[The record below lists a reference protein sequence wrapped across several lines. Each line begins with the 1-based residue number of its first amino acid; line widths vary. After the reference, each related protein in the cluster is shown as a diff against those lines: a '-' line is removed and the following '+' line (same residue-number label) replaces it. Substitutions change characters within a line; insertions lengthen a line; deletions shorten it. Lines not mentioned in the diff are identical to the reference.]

1 MILQTLDIKDNCKG
15 IFHRGSF
22 LFDNVEET
30 ANRYFL
36 AWKHSPL
43 LDDEKFRYLF
53 LSIKDDDLSP
63 YCHDPELFLEYK
75 KKMQAQQKAALSAK
89 VSLEEECFFDL
100 LPEHQL
106 TKWFRIRQQALENL
120 YGATKKEDD
129 YDILH
134 KAHVLTT
141 NISHQEITFGDKK
154 GRVLYNIFGSATGR
168 LTTKRGSVPVLTL
181 KKEQRQLLKPQNDAF
196 VELDLNAAEI
206 RMLMALSGREQPQG
220 DIHEHLQQELSLT
233 SIKRSEF
240 KERLFAWLYNPNSSD
255 TTFDRFFSRET
266 FRDFFAAEDE
276 LLTTPF
282 GRRLA
287 VEERKAQNYLLQSTT
302 SDQVLENAYKIQKML
317 KGTNSKIAFT
327 LHDSIILDM
336 AKKDAIMLRDI
347 KQQFEQTRWGN
358 FLSTCKIGKTFGDLK
373 ELKI

>member
-15 IFHRGSF
+15 IFHRGAF
-22 LFDNVEET
+22 LFDNVKET

-43 LDDEKFRYLF
+43 LDDENFRYLY
-53 LSIKDDDLSP
+53 LSLKDDDLSP
-63 YCHDPELFLEYK
+63 YCQDPELFLTYK
-75 KKMQAQQKAALSAK
+75 RKLEAQQKAAVTAK
-89 VSLEEECFFDL
+89 VSLEEECFYDL
-100 LPEHQL
+100 LPESQL
-106 TKWFRIRQQALENL
+106 TKWFGIKQQALENL
-120 YGATKKEDD
+120 YEMTKKEDD

-134 KAHVLTT
+134 KIHVLTT
-141 NISHQEITFGDKK
+141 NIAQQNITFGTKT

-181 KKEQRQLLKPQNDAF
+181 KKEQRELLKPQNDAF

-220 DIHEHLQQELSLT
+220 DIHEHLQQELSLM

-240 KERLFAWLYNPNSSD
+240 KERLFAWLYNPNSDD
-255 TTFDRFFSRET
+255 TVFDRFFSRET

-276 LLTTPF
+276 LLKTPF

-287 VEERKAQNYLLQSTT
+287 VDERKAQNYLLQSTT

-317 KGTNSKIAFT
+317 RGKKTQIAFT

-336 AKKDAIMLRDI
+336 AQEDVIMLKDI
-347 KQQFEQTRWGN
+347 KKQFECTRWGN
-358 FLSTCKIGKTFGDLK
+358 FVSTCKVGKTFANLK